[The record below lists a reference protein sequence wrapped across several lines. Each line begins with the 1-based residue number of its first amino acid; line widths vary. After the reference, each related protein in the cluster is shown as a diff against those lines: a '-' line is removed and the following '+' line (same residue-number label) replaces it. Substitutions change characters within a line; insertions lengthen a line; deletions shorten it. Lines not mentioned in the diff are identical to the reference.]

1 MERRTFVHRAEKSV
15 IRKIAVLSLLIPI
28 AIGCDTATPLSEV
41 KAVAAGA
48 ASLAPFFAESSGL
61 GRDADVRSRPAHG
74 GLQQGDTPGLYGG
87 TGEAKACDVERLKR
101 YLTEPRNGRT
111 ARAWAAALD
120 LRTDRIPEFLDGLT
134 PVLLRHDTLVRNHDY
149 KKGKAVSFNA
159 LLQAGNAILVDEHGL
174 PAVKCSCGNPLRPF
188 EGDERRIS
196 VTFDEAN
203 GKWKGYD
210 RDEVVVVRP
219 ASRELE
225 RIALV
230 DVDRPGR
237 GLERPVGTSGERDS
251 AFDTRK
257 RRTVPS
263 LTGATFGEASR
274 LLTGRGLAVAH
285 DGPEPPPAGAR
296 VTASDPAAGA
306 ALPFGAYVRLSVA
319 EETDAGGDTSRPVGT
334 TPPAHPEPPRATRT
348 PSTPSSPDPSSQ
360 RPSSPSG
367 PSSPS
372 DPADPSSGPDSPS
385 TPPRS
390 PSPGSPTSR
399 SPSSPSSPSSSSSSS
414 SSSTA
419 SSPAST
425 SASPPSGTQAPPT
438 APPRPTP
445 PPPPSHTSTGT
456 GTGATPPPGG
466 PPAATTASATAS
478 ATVPATGAATTD
490 GGPAGRAGHRTQE

>member
-1 MERRTFVHRAEKSV
+1 MGRRTFVHRAGKSV
-15 IRKIAVLSLLIPI
+15 IRKIAVLSLLIPV

-61 GRDADVRSRPAHG
+61 GRDADVRSRPVHG

-149 KKGKAVSFNA
+149 KKGKAVPFNA

-196 VTFDEAN
+196 VTFDGAN
-203 GKWKGYD
+203 EKWKGYD

-319 EETDAGGDTSRPVGT
+319 EETDAGADTSRPVGT
-334 TPPAHPEPPRATRT
+334 TPPAHPDPPRATRTPRT

-372 DPADPSSGPDSPS
+372 DRSDPSDPSSCPDSPS

-399 SPSSPSSPSSSSSSS
+399 SPSSPSSPSSHSSPSST
-414 SSSTA
+414 STA

-425 SASPPSGTQAPPT
+425 SASPPSGTQVPPSAPPP
-438 APPRPTP
+438 A
-445 PPPPSHTSTGT
+445 PPSHTGTGT

-466 PPAATTASATAS
+466 PPAATTASAT
-478 ATVPATGAATTD
+478 VPATSAATAD

>member
-1 MERRTFVHRAEKSV
+1 MERRTFVHRAGKSV

-149 KKGKAVSFNA
+149 KKGKAVPFNA

-188 EGDERRIS
+188 EGDEHRIS
-196 VTFDEAN
+196 VTFDDAN
-203 GKWKGYD
+203 EKWKGYD
-210 RDEVVVVRP
+210 RDEVVVVLP

-285 DGPEPPPAGAR
+285 DGPEPPPADAR

-319 EETDAGGDTSRPVGT
+319 EETDAGGDTSRPV
-334 TPPAHPEPPRATRT
+334 
-348 PSTPSSPDPSSQ
+348 
-360 RPSSPSG
+360 
-367 PSSPS
+367 
-372 DPADPSSGPDSPS
+372 
-385 TPPRS
+385 
-390 PSPGSPTSR
+390 
-399 SPSSPSSPSSSSSSS
+399 
-414 SSSTA
+414 
-419 SSPAST
+419 
-425 SASPPSGTQAPPT
+425 
-438 APPRPTP
+438 
-445 PPPPSHTSTGT
+445 
-456 GTGATPPPGG
+456 
-466 PPAATTASATAS
+466 
-478 ATVPATGAATTD
+478 
-490 GGPAGRAGHRTQE
+490 